1 VFLVEK
7 DLKSDANVDYEA
19 GLECEDESACDEDE
33 LEVEAY
39 SPHELKSKKRRIVTR
54 VVVAGVIVV
63 IAMGVAG
70 LVVNFYYRTK
80 EPNTQ
85 TEPTT
90 QTRPVDDFRG
100 NVLGGSG
107 SWFLSRLERVHG

>member
-1 VFLVEK
+1 MEK
-7 DLKSDANVDYEA
+7 DLKSDVNVDYEA
-19 GLECEDESACDEDE
+19 GLEYEDELACDEVE

-39 SPHELKSKKRRIVTR
+39 SPHELKSKKRSIVTR
-54 VVVAGVIVV
+54 VAVAGVIVA
-63 IAMGVAG
+63 IGMGVTG
-70 LVVNFYYRTK
+70 LVVNFYYPDLLGTK
-80 EPNTQ
+80 
-85 TEPTT
+85 EPTT